1 MKKKILIS
9 VLVIVVAL
17 VAYLAYSVNKSSKLS
32 PRGTAT
38 FNAQGLEMKVEYGRP
53 SKRGRLIFG
62 EEKDKALQPYGKY
75 WRLGANAA
83 TEITFS
89 QNVTFGGKAVNAG
102 TYRMYAVPN
111 LQTWQVVL
119 NSEAG
124 VYFGA
129 AEPNHDLDV
138 VTIEVPV
145 TLVPVETE
153 RLTIDFAT
161 DTTNILM
168 NIMWDKVI
176 VRVPIA
182 LQ

>member
-17 VAYLAYSVNKSSKLS
+17 GAYVAYTINKSSKLS
-32 PRGTAT
+32 PRSTAT

-62 EEKDKALQPYGKY
+62 EEKDKALLPYGKY
-75 WRLGANAA
+75 WRLGANDA

-89 QNVTFGGKAVNAG
+89 QNVTFGGKPVNAG
-102 TYRMYAVPN
+102 SYRLYCVPASKSWS
-111 LQTWQVVL
+111 LTL
-119 NSEAG
+119 NSEIG
-124 VYFGA
+124 KFGYF
-129 AEPNHDLDV
+129 EPNHDLDV
-138 VTIEVPV
+138 VTVEVPV
-145 TLVPVETE
+145 EYVPVETE
-153 RLTIDFAT
+153 QLTIDFAT
-161 DTTNILM
+161 DTTTILM
-168 NIMWDKVI
+168 NIMWDKTI

>member
-17 VAYLAYSVNKSSKLS
+17 GAYVAYSVNKSSKLS
-32 PRGTAT
+32 PRSTAA
-38 FNAQGLEMKVEYGRP
+38 FNAQGLEMRVDYGRP

-62 EEKDKALQPYGKY
+62 EEKDEALQPYGKY

-89 QNVTFGGKAVNAG
+89 KNVMFGGKPVNAG
-102 TYRMYAVPN
+102 TYRMYTVPN
-111 LQTWQVVL
+111 KQTWQVIL
-119 NSEAG
+119 NSEVG
-124 VYFGA
+124 VAFGA
-129 AEPNHDLDV
+129 VEPDHDLDV

-153 RLTIDFAT
+153 QLTIDFAT
-161 DTTNILM
+161 DTTTILM